1 VDGITFV
8 YCNQQF
14 RHYLRQSSQMEE
26 ILTKSSGH
34 VSFVGL
40 NNCKDDFA
48 TWWMGFMEGRTPGSG
63 IQEG

>member
-1 VDGITFV
+1 VDGFTFGF
-8 YCNQQF
+8 CNQQF
-14 RHYLRQSSQMEE
+14 RHYHDKVQMEE

-34 VSFVGL
+34 VLFVGL

-48 TWWMGFMEGRTPGSG
+48 MWWTGFHGGRTPGSG

>member
-1 VDGITFV
+1 MDLLSFFAINNSVIIYDKV
-8 YCNQQF
+8 
-14 RHYLRQSSQMEE
+14 QMEE

-48 TWWMGFMEGRTPGSG
+48 TWWTGFMEGRTPGSG